1 MSLKQKW
8 KWIYCDHRHWYN
20 SYKIFQNIPTYLP
33 SFISFWLTLVC
44 SGCVFCPPAHLRIFM
59 LEYMLHI
66 YTVYTCTSTYMSTE
80 VHLYS
85 TLNFKL
91 GMFHKLLSLNLLPP
105 SGWNHFPRTSLFSK
119 LHLSSFYYY
128 THTHT
133 QQCQPWLPP
142 AHQGTVMVYSKWLS
156 LLHCPLLKADWCR
169 SAVLVGY
176 FHLYVMIHWPNGWRL
191 HVCVYPIL
199 CVWEMMDPRKYGNA
213 DKAEGNVFIW
223 LQGFPQRSQAR
234 DKEEVKEEQ
243 PSVSPSAISVPIP
256 PHVCL
261 LDCLVNHWDMFVFR
275 HSHPNQRLY

>member
-44 SGCVFCPPAHLRIFM
+44 SGCVFCPPAHLRIFV

-128 THTHT
+128 YTHTHT
-133 QQCQPWLPP
+133 AMPTMTSTRSPRYCNDIFKMVVPPSLSITKGWLVPFSCSGGLFP
-142 AHQGTVMVYSKWLS
+142 LVRDDTLTKWMKTACVCISDPVCVGNDGSKKVWECWQGRGE
-156 LLHCPLLKADWCR
+156 C
-169 SAVLVGY
+169 
-176 FHLYVMIHWPNGWRL
+176 FHLVTR
-191 HVCVYPIL
+191 
-199 CVWEMMDPRKYGNA
+199 
-213 DKAEGNVFIW
+213 
-223 LQGFPQRSQAR
+223 
-234 DKEEVKEEQ
+234 
-243 PSVSPSAISVPIP
+243 ISTEISSK
-256 PHVCL
+256 
-261 LDCLVNHWDMFVFR
+261 R
-275 HSHPNQRLY
+275 